1 MKVVAI
7 KRGFYGQIREE
18 GDIFEVE
25 DGLAASW
32 FEPVAQETQQEQIQ
46 KPTGGKYDNLTKEEL
61 QALLDERGISYHGN
75 AGESALKAL
84 LESSDEA

>member
-7 KRGFYGQIREE
+7 KRGFYEQIREE
-18 GDIFEVE
+18 GDAFEVE
-25 DGLAASW
+25 DGLTASW
-32 FEPVAQETQQEQIQ
+32 FEPVAQENQQEQTQ
-46 KPTGGKYDNLTKEEL
+46 EPVGGKYNNLSKEEL

-75 AGESALKAL
+75 AGEAALRAL

>member
-18 GDIFEVE
+18 GDAFEVE
-25 DGLAASW
+25 DGLTASW
-32 FEPVAQETQQEQIQ
+32 FEPVAQENQQEQI
-46 KPTGGKYDNLTKEEL
+46 KEPTGGKYDNLTKEQL

-75 AGESALKAL
+75 AGEAALKAL
-84 LESSDEA
+84 LEASDEA

>member
-18 GDIFEVE
+18 GDTFEVE
-25 DGLAASW
+25 DSLTASW
-32 FEPVAQETQQEQIQ
+32 FSPLDQEDQQEQTQ
-46 KPTGGKYDNLTKEEL
+46 GPTGGKYDNLTKEEL
-61 QALLDERGISYHGN
+61 QALLDERGIDYHGN
-75 AGESALKAL
+75 TGEAALKAL

>member
-18 GDIFEVE
+18 GDTFEVE
-25 DGLAASW
+25 DGLTASW
-32 FEPVAQETQQEQIQ
+32 FSPLGQEEQIQ
-46 KPTGGKYDNLTKEEL
+46 EPTGGKYDNLTKEQL
-61 QALLDERGISYHGN
+61 QALLDERGIDYHGN
-75 AGESALKAL
+75 AGEDTLKAL

>member
-32 FEPVAQETQQEQIQ
+32 FSHLDQEDQQERIQ
-46 KPTGGKYDNLTKEEL
+46 EPTGGKYDNLTKEEL
-61 QALLDERGISYHGN
+61 QALLDERGIDYHGN
-75 AGESALKAL
+75 TGEAVLKAL

>member
-18 GDIFEVE
+18 GDAFEVE
-25 DGLAASW
+25 DGLTASW
-32 FEPVAQETQQEQIQ
+32 FEPVAQENRQEQIQ
-46 KPTGGKYDNLTKEEL
+46 EPAGGKYDNLKKEEL

-75 AGESALKAL
+75 AGEAALKAL

>member
-18 GDIFEVE
+18 GDTFEVE
-25 DGLAASW
+25 DGLTASW
-32 FEPVAQETQQEQIQ
+32 FEPVTQENQQEQTQ
-46 KPTGGKYDNLTKEEL
+46 DPTGGKYDNLTKEEL
-61 QALLDERGISYHGN
+61 QALYHGN
-75 AGESALKAL
+75 TGESALKAL

>member
-25 DGLAASW
+25 DGLTASW
-32 FEPVAQETQQEQIQ
+32 FESIAQETQQEQIQ
-46 KPTGGKYDNLTKEEL
+46 EPTGGKYDNLTKEEL
-61 QALLDERGISYHGN
+61 QALLDERGIDYHGN
-75 AGESALKAL
+75 TGEAALKAL

>member
-18 GDIFEVE
+18 GDAFEVE
-25 DGLAASW
+25 DGLTASW
-32 FEPVAQETQQEQIQ
+32 FKPVDQVHQQEQIQ
-46 KPTGGKYDNLTKEEL
+46 EPTGGKYDNLTKEEL
-61 QALLDERGISYHGN
+61 QALLDERGIDYHGN
-75 AGESALKAL
+75 TGEAALKAL

>member
-18 GDIFEVE
+18 GDTFEVE
-25 DGLAASW
+25 DGLTASW
-32 FEPVAQETQQEQIQ
+32 FSPLGQEEQQEQIWE
-46 KPTGGKYDNLTKEEL
+46 PTGGKYDNLTKEEL
-61 QALLDERGISYHGN
+61 QALLDERGIDYHGN
-75 AGESALKAL
+75 TGEAALKAL

>member
-18 GDIFEVE
+18 GDTFEVE
-25 DGLAASW
+25 DDLTASW
-32 FEPVAQETQQEQIQ
+32 FSYLDQEDQQEQTQ
-46 KPTGGKYDNLTKEEL
+46 EPTGGKYDNLTKEEL
-61 QALLDERGISYHGN
+61 QALLDERGIDYHGN
-75 AGESALKAL
+75 TGEAALKSL

>member
-18 GDIFEVE
+18 GDTFEVE
-25 DGLAASW
+25 DDLTASW
-32 FEPVAQETQQEQIQ
+32 FSPLGQEEQQEQIQ
-46 KPTGGKYDNLTKEEL
+46 EPTGGKYDNLTKEEL
-61 QALLDERGISYHGN
+61 QALLDERGIDYHGN
-75 AGESALKAL
+75 TGEAALRAL